1 MNANPRDFP
10 VSSCRTRLTSTISPY
25 CENTARTSPSVRS
38 NESPPANTYAECLY
52 FACQDAPSLKP
63 RRICGTTTTTTDG
76 GMSDEGHDERA
87 RQIEQGCRERT
98 SFRVEIV
105 AEGKGAAR
113 ELTSL
118 SVAF

>member
-1 MNANPRDFP
+1 
-10 VSSCRTRLTSTISPY
+10 
-25 CENTARTSPSVRS
+25 
-38 NESPPANTYAECLY
+38 
-52 FACQDAPSLKP
+52 
-63 RRICGTTTTTTDG
+63 
-76 GMSDEGHDERA
+76 MSDEGHDERA